1 VSHYR
6 KGLSN
11 AEMPEGWYASSRYS
25 HGKGRP
31 IEMKRALAD
40 AVTKAVTAALDVP
53 PEWVTIIIDEVEH
66 ENWAV
71 GGRLQLDK
79 LGPGY
84 GKAGVQD

>member
-1 VSHYR
+1 
-6 KGLSN
+6 
-11 AEMPEGWYASSRYS
+11 MPVVAIHME
-25 HGKGRP
+25 KGRP
-31 IEMKRALAD
+31 VEMKRALAD

-53 PEWVTIIIDEVEH
+53 PDWVTIIINEVER

-79 LGPGY
+79 LGPGF